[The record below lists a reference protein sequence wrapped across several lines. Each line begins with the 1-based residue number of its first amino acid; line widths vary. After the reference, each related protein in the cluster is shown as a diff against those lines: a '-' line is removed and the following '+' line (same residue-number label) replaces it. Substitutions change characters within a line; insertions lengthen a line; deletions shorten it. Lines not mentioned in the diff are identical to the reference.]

1 MNNSIRAF
9 AIGIL
14 FATGVTGCAYAF
26 EGSKEVVIE
35 EEQVLSYAE
44 ENSLV
49 VLSKEEYD
57 QLLPQLDD
65 LKDETTAEESTE
77 PEEDKRAEEEVARE
91 EKNEEEEEKEEPK
104 EEKKEEPK
112 TFTLTI
118 REGMLL
124 HEATK
129 ELENAGIIDN
139 AFSFNQ
145 YLEENDKSKLVQ
157 IGTFEL
163 TTGLSY
169 REVTAIITKNR

>member
-35 EEQVLSYAE
+35 EGQVLSYAE

-65 LKDETTAEESTE
+65 LKDETTAKESTE
-77 PEEDKRAEEEVARE
+77 PEEDKSVEEEVTKE
-91 EKNEEEEEKEEPK
+91 EKIEEEEKEEPK

-112 TFTLTI
+112 TYTLTI

-145 YLEENDKSKLVQ
+145 YLEKNDKSKLVQ